1 LNFFSFAR
9 AGDIGRTCR
18 RCGGI
23 LKLSVWPEIC
33 SCTDSKTKSYALL
46 DELLTESVP
55 EIDVAV
61 ECVGTFDE
69 VCVEMFIDETTPLTG
84 DLAGRKE
91 TLNSTALT

>member
-9 AGDIGRTCR
+9 AGDGGRTCD
-18 RCGGI
+18 GGI
-23 LKLSVWPEIC
+23 LRLSVVGGIC
-33 SCTDSKTKSYALL
+33 SRTNSKTKSHALL
-46 DELLTESVP
+46 DEFLTESVP

-61 ECVGTFDE
+61 ECVGTFYE

-91 TLNSTALT
+91 TLDSTALT